1 MGGEFRGLTKNR
13 EMKLLPAVLSS
24 LAAAG
29 CKNDA
34 IAALD
39 AADACAANLG
49 AAGNAVNKLANLRN
63 LLNRAAFDCDGLAFT
78 QSNDC
83 DCVENAAKF
92 VQDATDGSKAKLS
105 LRSIDLQIDLLN
117 VSKRHTVQTS
127 LYSTRPIKELL
138 ILPEINQLILKIL
151 AQLIIR
157 DLVSTVMALM
167 G

>member
-1 MGGEFRGLTKNR
+1 MGTKNR

-34 IAALD
+34 TAALD

-49 AAGNAVNKLANLRN
+49 AAGNVVNKLANLRN
-63 LLNRAAFDCDGLAFT
+63 LLNRADLDCNGLAFS

-83 DCVENAAKF
+83 DCVENAANF
-92 VQDATDGSKAKLS
+92 VKSAAAGSKANLVKQVN
-105 LRSIDLQIDLLN
+105 RSANRVIRRLD
-117 VSKRHTVQTS
+117 RHTVQTS
-127 LYSTRPIKELL
+127 LYSTPPIRELL
-138 ILPEINQLILKIL
+138 ILSEINQLILKIL

-157 DLVSTVMALM
+157 DLV
-167 G
+167 